1 MSEKE
6 LAWALKNGEIDKVK
20 QIIEG
25 NVRDLLISIFFFEV
39 IRMNDDK
46 INLYIYLLRILN
58 RNN

>member
-25 NVRDLLISIFFFEV
+25 NVRDLLISIFFFQV

>member
-1 MSEKE
+1 MSDKE